1 MGDALTLSVR
11 ELVDATPYTRILRL
25 DLDHDR
31 FAYRAGQAAVIGAHG
46 QPLRRPYSIA
56 TAPEEAHAKR
66 HLDFLIRADPGGSL
80 GPHLPGVGP
89 GSRVDLEGP
98 YGSFVFPPDAEETHL
113 LFIAGGTGI
122 APLRAMLWH
131 VILTERPGTIGVL
144 YSARSSNDFPYEQE
158 LRELADGGRIRLDL
172 TVTRTTT
179 PGWQGGRGRIDRA
192 RLKSFI
198 VDPATLCFVCGPQ
211 SLIHDMPLALRQLG
225 IADARIRV
233 EEW

>member
-1 MGDALTLSVR
+1 VGDALTLSVR
-11 ELVDATPYTRILRL
+11 ELIDETPYTRILRL

-31 FAYRAGQAAVIGAHG
+31 FTYRAGQAAVIGAHG

-56 TAPEEAHAKR
+56 TAPEESR
-66 HLDFLIRADPGGSL
+66 DERYLDFLLRADAGGRL
-80 GPHLPGVGP
+80 GPHLPNVGP

-98 YGSFVFPPDAEETHL
+98 YGSFVFPVDVEEEHL

-131 VILTERPGTIGVL
+131 VLLTNRASAISLL
-144 YSARSSNDFPYEQE
+144 YSARSPDDFSYERE
-158 LRELADGGRIRLDL
+158 LRDLADRGRIRLDL
-172 TVTRTTT
+172 TVTRSAAEEWR
-179 PGWQGGRGRIDRA
+179 GARGRIDRR
-192 RLKSFI
+192 RLAAFI
-198 VDPATLCFVCGPQ
+198 TDPATLCFLCGPH
-211 SLIHDMPLALRQLG
+211 SLITEVPPLLRQLG

>member
-11 ELVDATPYTRILRL
+11 ELIAATPYTRIMRL

-31 FAYRAGQAAVIGAHG
+31 FSYRAGQAAVIGAHG

-56 TAPEEAHAKR
+56 TAPEESRDER
-66 HLDFLIRADPGGSL
+66 HLDFLLRADSAGGL
-80 GPHLPGVGP
+80 GPHLAHVGP
-89 GSRVDLEGP
+89 GSRIDLEGP
-98 YGSFVFPPDAEETHL
+98 YGSFVFPADAEEEHV

-131 VILTERPGTIGVL
+131 VLLTKRTGTIGLV
-144 YSARSSNDFPYEQE
+144 YSARSPDDFSYEQE
-158 LRELADGGRIRLDL
+158 LRELADAGRIRLDL
-172 TVTRTTT
+172 TVTRAAT
-179 PGWQGGRGRIDRA
+179 PDWQGGRGRIDRA
-192 RLKSFI
+192 RLATFI
-198 VDPATLCFVCGPQ
+198 TDPATLCFLCGPQ
-211 SLIHDMPLALRQLG
+211 SLITGIPPLLRQLG